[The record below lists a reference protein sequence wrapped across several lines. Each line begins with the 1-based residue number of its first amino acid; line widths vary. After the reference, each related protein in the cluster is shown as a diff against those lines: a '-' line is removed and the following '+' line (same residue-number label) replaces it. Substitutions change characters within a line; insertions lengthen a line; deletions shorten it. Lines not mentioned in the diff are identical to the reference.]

1 MQRLRNKLKSRT
13 GESIGESLA
22 ALLIASVALVMLAGM
37 LTTTFRLTA
46 NSKNIVGD
54 YYADNRILAVQTEA
68 DGSAGTVYLR
78 VTEDTPGLSD
88 EIEYPVLFFDNKN
101 SKTPL
106 YAYHSTEN

>member
-1 MQRLRNKLKSRT
+1 MQRLRNKLKSRN

-37 LTTTFRLTA
+37 LTTTFRLTT
-46 NSKNIVGD
+46 NSQNNVGD
-54 YYADNRILAVQTEA
+54 YYEANRILAMQTEE
-68 DGSAGTVYLR
+68 DGSDGTVYLR
-78 VTEDTPGLSD
+78 VTEDSPGLSD
-88 EIEYPVLFFDNKN
+88 EIEYPVLIFDNGI